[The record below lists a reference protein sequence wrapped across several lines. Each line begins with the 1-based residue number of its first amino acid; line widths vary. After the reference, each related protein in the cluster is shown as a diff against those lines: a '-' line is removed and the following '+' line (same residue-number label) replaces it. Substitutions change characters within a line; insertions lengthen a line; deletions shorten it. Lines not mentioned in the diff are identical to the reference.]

1 MKPTTDWRLL
11 WRCFLYLAPF
21 KAVLIGIYGS
31 MVLINLVQLIIP
43 LLLRWGIDEGIYGND
58 LGLLARA
65 VGFIML
71 ATLVKGVLV
80 YYQGVWSES
89 SSQSVAYF
97 LRGELLA
104 ALGRL
109 SFSFHD
115 EMEAGQ
121 ILSRAMQDVER
132 IRFLTGRA
140 ILRLIEGALLILSI
154 AVVLLVMNSTLAL
167 LILLTVPFLV
177 HRAYIF
183 GRQIRPLSVDIQ
195 QQLGVLTTTLEQ
207 NLRGARVVKSFAQEE
222 KEIAQ
227 FAEQNEQWYEIAE
240 KTARVQAL
248 NAPLLDVIA
257 NFGTVFIFWYGGW
270 LVTQDQLTLGELVA
284 FTTYLAQLV
293 RPIRLIG
300 RIIPILAIAA
310 SAGERIFSIL
320 DQQPTVRSRPDASQ
334 LPAIRGEVRFENV
347 AFAYPDS
354 REVLEDIDFTAAPG
368 QIIALMGATGSGKTT
383 LVHML
388 ARFHDPTRG
397 RVTIDGMDLQEITL
411 DSLRQQIGFVM
422 QDSVLFAAT
431 VRENITFGRP
441 DASEA
446 EIIQAAKDA
455 QAYEFISQM
464 PNGFDTYVGEQ
475 GVTLSGGQKQRLA
488 IARTLIT
495 NPRILVL
502 DDATSSVDTRTEQLI
517 QKALDRLMEGRT
529 TFIIAHRLSTVQRA
543 DRILLLERGRMVAF
557 GTHAEILASSP
568 LYQQI
573 EALQVQRATQGD
585 EHEL

>member
-97 LRGELLA
+97 LRGEILA

-557 GTHAEILASSP
+557 G
-568 LYQQI
+568 
-573 EALQVQRATQGD
+573 
-585 EHEL
+585 

>member
-293 RPIRLIG
+293 RPIRLIV

-334 LPAIRGEVRFENV
+334 LPA
-347 AFAYPDS
+347 
-354 REVLEDIDFTAAPG
+354 
-368 QIIALMGATGSGKTT
+368 
-383 LVHML
+383 
-388 ARFHDPTRG
+388 
-397 RVTIDGMDLQEITL
+397 
-411 DSLRQQIGFVM
+411 
-422 QDSVLFAAT
+422 
-431 VRENITFGRP
+431 
-441 DASEA
+441 
-446 EIIQAAKDA
+446 
-455 QAYEFISQM
+455 
-464 PNGFDTYVGEQ
+464 
-475 GVTLSGGQKQRLA
+475 
-488 IARTLIT
+488 
-495 NPRILVL
+495 
-502 DDATSSVDTRTEQLI
+502 
-517 QKALDRLMEGRT
+517 
-529 TFIIAHRLSTVQRA
+529 
-543 DRILLLERGRMVAF
+543 
-557 GTHAEILASSP
+557 
-568 LYQQI
+568 
-573 EALQVQRATQGD
+573 
-585 EHEL
+585 

>member
-1 MKPTTDWRLL
+1 
-11 WRCFLYLAPF
+11 
-21 KAVLIGIYGS
+21 
-31 MVLINLVQLIIP
+31 
-43 LLLRWGIDEGIYGND
+43 
-58 LGLLARA
+58 
-65 VGFIML
+65 
-71 ATLVKGVLV
+71 
-80 YYQGVWSES
+80 
-89 SSQSVAYF
+89 
-97 LRGELLA
+97 
-104 ALGRL
+104 
-109 SFSFHD
+109 
-115 EMEAGQ
+115 
-121 ILSRAMQDVER
+121 
-132 IRFLTGRA
+132 
-140 ILRLIEGALLILSI
+140 
-154 AVVLLVMNSTLAL
+154 
-167 LILLTVPFLV
+167 
-177 HRAYIF
+177 
-183 GRQIRPLSVDIQ
+183 
-195 QQLGVLTTTLEQ
+195 
-207 NLRGARVVKSFAQEE
+207 
-222 KEIAQ
+222 
-227 FAEQNEQWYEIAE
+227 
-240 KTARVQAL
+240 
-248 NAPLLDVIA
+248 
-257 NFGTVFIFWYGGW
+257 
-270 LVTQDQLTLGELVA
+270 
-284 FTTYLAQLV
+284 
-293 RPIRLIG
+293 
-300 RIIPILAIAA
+300 
-310 SAGERIFSIL
+310 IFSIL